1 MKKQLFLSFVA
12 GLFPCIFT
20 CVLIGAISVS
30 TAFAEDFDATLKR
43 VSELRTQGK
52 YAEALNELSFAQQE
66 LQKQHVTKMR
76 EFFPATL
83 GEFKGGEFE
92 TNDALGFFML
102 ERPYSNGKGSK
113 VKLSLSGSGTSQGAA
128 ATGIGALAGLAQMA
142 AAFDNSGQTE
152 SVRVKSLRGTITTQ
166 GGKMRLML
174 SLSSGKL
181 LQLEQDSSSPVSKEQ
196 LVAMAEGI
204 DYTQLNSYISAQ

>member
-1 MKKQLFLSFVA
+1 MKREIILSIFSCVVA
-12 GLFPCIFT
+12 GGLT
-20 CVLIGAISVS
+20 VGA
-30 TAFAEDFDATLKR
+30 AFAEDFDSTLKR
-43 VSELRTQGK
+43 VGELRAQGK
-52 YAEALNELSFAQQE
+52 FSEALNELSFAQQE
-66 LQKQHVTKMR
+66 LQKQHVQKMR

-92 TNDALGFFML
+92 TNDALGFFLL
-102 ERPYSNGKGSK
+102 ERRYANDKGSK

-128 ATGIGALAGLAQMA
+128 ASGIGALAGLAQMA
-142 AAFDNSGQTE
+142 AAFDNTGQTE
-152 SVRVKSLRGTITTQ
+152 SVRVKNMRATVTAQ

-181 LQLEQDSSSPVSKEQ
+181 LQVEQESGSAVTKEQ

-204 DYTQLNSYISAQ
+204 DYGQLNSYISGQ